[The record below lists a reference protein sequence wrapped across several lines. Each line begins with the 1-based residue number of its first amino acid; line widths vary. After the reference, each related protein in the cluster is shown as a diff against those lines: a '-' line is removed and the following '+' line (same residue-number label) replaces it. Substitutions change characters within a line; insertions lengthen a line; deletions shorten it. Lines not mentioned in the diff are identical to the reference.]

1 MTRMTKPQ
9 PEMLRA
15 NISTQ
20 QQEDQMEIGEGLSAQ
35 IVENSSRFGLHILTN
50 VLKSSSLLKRE
61 CVLRV

>member
-1 MTRMTKPQ
+1 
-9 PEMLRA
+9 
-15 NISTQ
+15 
-20 QQEDQMEIGEGLSAQ
+20 MEIGEGLSAQ